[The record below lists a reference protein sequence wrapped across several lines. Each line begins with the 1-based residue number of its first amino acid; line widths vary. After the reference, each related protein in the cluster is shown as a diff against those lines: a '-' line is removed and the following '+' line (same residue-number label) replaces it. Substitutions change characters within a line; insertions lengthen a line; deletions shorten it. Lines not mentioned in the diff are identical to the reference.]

1 MTKRRAL
8 GVVAAMAVALAGC
21 TGRLRAAEPPPP
33 AAGPKAPEAKA
44 VTGKVVAV
52 TLYRGQALVTRTVE
66 VDAAA
71 GQVELPVTGLPL
83 KVVADSLFAEAG
95 EGLEVRAVRFRTR
108 AVGEEP
114 REEVRKLEEQIEAAQ
129 AEVGRNKK
137 MQKLVADKLSYLDKL
152 EGFTVPT
159 SKVEMAKGVLNVD
172 TVKQITLFA
181 FAEREKLTVEGLKL
195 EGEAREIGKKI
206 ALLQRQRR
214 ELASGSSRTVRE
226 ALVFLEKRAA
236 AKGEIKLSYLVQGA
250 GWSPAYNFRTN
261 ADRTKLD
268 VEYNAV
274 IQQMSGED
282 WQGVEL
288 TLSTASPAMSAE
300 GPGLAPFRVALGK
313 GRPGQRGK
321 LVERF
326 KQSQGRLRGALAEQ
340 RAAQD
345 LAHNRG
351 ANWRMISA
359 VNESQNI
366 ELIAGRDTFQSV
378 GTEARGGAQGPSVSY
393 KLKTAVSL
401 ASRSDQQMLRILDTK
416 LDTAFYYVA
425 TPILTSYVYREAKV
439 LNTGSE
445 VLLAGP
451 VSVYLDGRFVGR
463 GEVPTV
469 AQGEDFVMG
478 FGVDPQLR
486 ARRER
491 VDREERVQGGNRE
504 IAVKYSITLENYK
517 DAKAVVRVLDR
528 KPVSDRDAD
537 VRVTVGEMSDKLSAD
552 KIYERLEKP
561 KGILRWEIEVPGK
574 AGGESARILTYGYRI
589 EFDRTLALGAP
600 SGAKAAALERE
611 FQDLQFRRQGR

>member
-1 MTKRRAL
+1 M
-8 GVVAAMAVALAGC
+8 
-21 TGRLRAAEPPPP
+21 
-33 AAGPKAPEAKA
+33 
-44 VTGKVVAV
+44 
-52 TLYRGQALVTRTVE
+52 
-66 VDAAA
+66 
-71 GQVELPVTGLPL
+71 
-83 KVVADSLFAEAG
+83 
-95 EGLEVRAVRFRTR
+95 
-108 AVGEEP
+108 
-114 REEVRKLEEQIEAAQ
+114 
-129 AEVGRNKK
+129 
-137 MQKLVADKLSYLDKL
+137 
-152 EGFTVPT
+152 
-159 SKVEMAKGVLNVD
+159 
-172 TVKQITLFA
+172 
-181 FAEREKLTVEGLKL
+181 
-195 EGEAREIGKKI
+195 
-206 ALLQRQRR
+206 
-214 ELASGSSRTVRE
+214 
-226 ALVFLEKRAA
+226 
-236 AKGEIKLSYLVQGA
+236 
-250 GWSPAYNFRTN
+250 
-261 ADRTKLD
+261 
-268 VEYNAV
+268 
-274 IQQMSGED
+274 
-282 WQGVEL
+282 
-288 TLSTASPAMSAE
+288 
-300 GPGLAPFRVALGK
+300 
-313 GRPGQRGK
+313 
-321 LVERF
+321 
-326 KQSQGRLRGALAEQ
+326 
-340 RAAQD
+340 
-345 LAHNRG
+345 
-351 ANWRMISA
+351 
-359 VNESQNI
+359 
-366 ELIAGRDTFQSV
+366 
-378 GTEARGGAQGPSVSY
+378 SY

-600 SGAKAAALERE
+600 SGAKAAALQRE